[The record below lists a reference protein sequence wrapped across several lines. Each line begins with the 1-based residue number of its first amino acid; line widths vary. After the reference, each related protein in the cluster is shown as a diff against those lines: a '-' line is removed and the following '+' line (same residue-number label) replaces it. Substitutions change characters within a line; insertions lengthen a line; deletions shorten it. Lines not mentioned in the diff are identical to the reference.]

1 VPGQEQLFTS
11 QELVARQIAGLRIEL
26 MTPMEA
32 LTLLARLQQE
42 LGGGKA
48 P

>member
-1 VPGQEQLFTS
+1 MI
-11 QELVARQIAGLRIEL
+11 ARQIAGLKIDL

-32 LTLLARLQQE
+32 LTFLARLQRE
-42 LGGGKA
+42 LSNGKA